1 MHNGVD
7 LEEEDLAVA
16 AGSEVDGLGARK
28 RGVGGDV
35 LEEHSHK
42 LAVPVP
48 AVAVEHLLQS
58 AECREQS
65 FRQGAYILAVAALQG
80 PRTFRTRKLS
90 GCPYIQ
96 ML

>member
-1 MHNGVD
+1 MD
-7 LEEEDLAVA
+7 LVR
-16 AGSEVDGLGARK
+16 GSV
-28 RGVGGDV
+28 GVGGDV
-35 LEEHSHK
+35 LEEHLRE
-42 LAVPVP
+42 LASGVVRHVSVQ
-48 AVAVEHLLQS
+48 AVAVGLGHLLLS

-90 GCPYIQ
+90 GCPYIP